1 MQPPAVESLRNVESS
16 MELGAC
22 SERFSMLDI
31 IERESGVLIGRQVHL
46 LVLTMYVNIVLFI
59 RPLFGPRQ
67 SQFLI
72 TGSFCV

>member
-1 MQPPAVESLRNVESS
+1 
-16 MELGAC
+16 
-22 SERFSMLDI
+22 MLDI